1 MFYDTCALL
10 HDAKNIFNKDEK
22 FFISSITLEELENIK
37 TSSNKDEDI
46 KYQARIVTRLLSEKT
61 DKYVAILYNNIIE
74 KLALKTGI
82 PINNDLKII
91 CSAWYAKE
99 HYLEKDETLVFS
111 TKDLNCSL
119 LASSQGLT
127 VNTIVEEEEEYCG
140 YEKIQMTEEEL
151 AEFYSKVYT
160 LGDNKYNL
168 LENEYLFITNENDE
182 IIDSFVYRDNKY
194 QKFNFPVLNTRQ
206 FGKVTGKDP
215 YQIAALDA
223 LQHSQ
228 LCMLRGPAG
237 SGKAQPN
244 STLIP
249 TKNGYIKLGNIK
261 VGDFILDRF
270 GNETQVLA
278 VYPQGL
284 KENYKISF
292 SDGRVA
298 YCNNEH
304 LWSCYTSKGKLK
316 NFTVQ
321 EMIDNGLQTK
331 SGEWRYKIPVSA
343 PVEYSKKQF
352 EIDPYVIGAFLGD
365 GCCKESSLT
374 ISSAD
379 EELVSEI
386 ARLIGAIEYEKA
398 GKFNYKWKFYSKEKT
413 GIKGIKTRFQTADFF
428 KKYSSNLIQLAQ
440 NKSIPE
446 EYKFGSI
453 QQRYSLIQGLMDTDG
468 TIDNAQKGRTSFTS
482 TSIKL
487 ITDLQEIC
495 WSLGMSASI
504 SEDRREEKYTG
515 KVCYRLIIS
524 CKKED
529 KPNLFRLKRKKDIA
543 IKYANNNIK
552 SIHSNKLTIKSIEKM
567 PHLEEMTC
575 ILVDNEEHL
584 YLTEQYIVTHNTYLA
599 FSYLFD
605 LYERGIIDKIIIFCN
620 TIATKGSAKLGYYPG
635 SRDEKLLDSQ
645 IGNLLSSKLGDRSYV
660 EKLLEEGDIV
670 LLPMSDIRGFDTT
683 GMHAGIYITE
693 AQNLDIELMRLAL
706 QRIGEDSICIL
717 DGDSNAQVDS
727 ALYAGANNG
736 MRRVSEVFKG
746 QPFYS
751 EITLNKIHRSKIAEL
766 AQNM

>member
-61 DKYVAILYNNIIE
+61 DKYVAILYNSIIE
-74 KLALKTGI
+74 KLALKTDI

-91 CSAWYAKE
+91 CSACYAKE
-99 HYLEKDETLVFS
+99 HYLEKDEILVFS

-168 LENEYLFITNENDE
+168 LENEYLFITNDNDE

-215 YQIAALDA
+215 YQVAALDA

-237 SGKAQPN
+237 SGK
-244 STLIP
+244 SYL
-249 TKNGYIKLGNIK
+249 
-261 VGDFILDRF
+261 
-270 GNETQVLA
+270 
-278 VYPQGL
+278 
-284 KENYKISF
+284 SF
-292 SDGRVA
+292 A
-298 YCNNEH
+298 
-304 LWSCYTSKGKLK
+304 
-316 NFTVQ
+316 
-321 EMIDNGLQTK
+321 
-331 SGEWRYKIPVSA
+331 
-343 PVEYSKKQF
+343 
-352 EIDPYVIGAFLGD
+352 
-365 GCCKESSLT
+365 
-374 ISSAD
+374 
-379 EELVSEI
+379 
-386 ARLIGAIEYEKA
+386 
-398 GKFNYKWKFYSKEKT
+398 
-413 GIKGIKTRFQTADFF
+413 
-428 KKYSSNLIQLAQ
+428 
-440 NKSIPE
+440 
-446 EYKFGSI
+446 
-453 QQRYSLIQGLMDTDG
+453 
-468 TIDNAQKGRTSFTS
+468 
-482 TSIKL
+482 
-487 ITDLQEIC
+487 
-495 WSLGMSASI
+495 
-504 SEDRREEKYTG
+504 
-515 KVCYRLIIS
+515 
-524 CKKED
+524 
-529 KPNLFRLKRKKDIA
+529 
-543 IKYANNNIK
+543 
-552 SIHSNKLTIKSIEKM
+552 
-567 PHLEEMTC
+567 
-575 ILVDNEEHL
+575 
-584 YLTEQYIVTHNTYLA
+584 
-599 FSYLFD
+599 YLFD

-620 TIATKGSAKLGYYPG
+620 TIATKGSAKLGFYPG
-635 SRDEKLLDSQ
+635 SRDEKLMDSQ
-645 IGNLLSSKLGDRSYV
+645 IGNFLNSKIGDRVYV
-660 EKLLEEGDIV
+660 EKLLAEGDIL

-751 EITLNKIHRSKIAEL
+751 EITLNKIHRSRIAEL